1 MSGQLCKR
9 DGRSGSGASSST
21 PYIYFSRLRVLENTV
36 SNKEPTSNLY
46 DHGQDTVILE
56 EEAATDD
63 LNRPEQSTE
72 NPNAL
77 KHFVSIQQK
86 VKTIVAFS
94 KRSCQA
100 TERLL
105 TYQQNNGAG
114 HVKKLVQEVPTRWN
128 STLCM
133 LERIVEI
140 KDAVKTSLDFEQLT
154 DDEWNICSELCSAL
168 TPFVQVST
176 RLSAESCPT
185 GSQVIVLTM
194 GLLSVCTQLLQR
206 PFNSVTR
213 NVEELTKG
221 LKDRFHNVEMS
232 KSIGVAT
239 LLDPRFKTLV
249 FESRVAAENAK
260 KQLIEPVAQKMGDR
274 RLTNTGQ
281 SHETVSTSTPT
292 DPSSLWRAYD
302 AIVKSTQSQGTP
314 QSAAI
319 VEVQWYL
326 GSPVVSRSE
335 EPLAWWR
342 EKYIFPNISKVV
354 KEKFNI
360 VAPSVQSDF

>member
-1 MSGQLCKR
+1 MAKYSQVLFQPKLLSLHKYRSPHKQGLNINILYGQVH
-9 DGRSGSGASSST
+9 SGAFPTHATQT
-21 PYIYFSRLRVLENTV
+21 PRR
-36 SNKEPTSNLY
+36 P
-46 DHGQDTVILE
+46 Q
-56 EEAATDD
+56 EAAAPAE
-63 LNRPEQSTE
+63 LHFST
-72 NPNAL
+72 N
-77 KHFVSIQQK
+77 
-86 VKTIVAFS
+86 
-94 KRSCQA
+94 CQA

-105 TYQQNNGAG
+105 AYQQNNGAG

-140 KDAVKTSLDFEQLT
+140 KDAVKTSLALSTVDFEQLT
-154 DDEWNICSELCSAL
+154 DEEWNICSELGFVL
-168 TPFVQVST
+168 KPFAQVST
-176 RLSAESCPT
+176 QLSAESYPT
-185 GSQVIVLTM
+185 GSLVSSADFSCLNVSYGYCSDNGIII
-194 GLLSVCTQLLQR
+194 SVQR

-239 LLDPRFKTLV
+239 LLDIRFKTLV

-292 DPSSLWRAYD
+292 DPSSLWGAYD
-302 AIVKSTQSQGTP
+302 AIVKSTQPQGTP

-326 GSPVVSRSE
+326 DSPVVSRSE